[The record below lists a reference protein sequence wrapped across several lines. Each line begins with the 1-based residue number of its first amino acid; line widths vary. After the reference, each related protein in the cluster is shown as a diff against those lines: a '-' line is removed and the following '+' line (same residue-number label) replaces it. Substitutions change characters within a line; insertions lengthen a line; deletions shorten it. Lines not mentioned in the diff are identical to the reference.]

1 MKNAWTI
8 GKKLIAAFLA
18 VSVITL
24 LLGVV
29 GFYGTVIS
37 GNAIEE
43 IGSVQL
49 ASVDSLFVIKDRAE
63 HIRAVMRTMAI
74 PGISTEMRNQMRERL
89 AEDRQIYSEA
99 WDVYT
104 ALPHTAEESAMW
116 KQFETAWN
124 EWRNENNRF
133 MEMAKRFEDLGVL
146 NPRDLISQIESF
158 SKDHYYLV
166 QQVLEVLYMDK
177 AVFDGGDDH
186 TTCNA
191 GRWMPTFQTDNPELR
206 TIIAS
211 FGEPHRQFHTAVASI
226 KKLAAEDRLEE
237 ARELYLKEMVPAMQH
252 VFTSFDGM
260 LTIANATADVLA
272 QAQEVVLVDIT
283 AKQEIAIALLDQ
295 VLQYN
300 RDSAQVTAATAMAQS
315 AFIKMLSVAAMVI
328 GVVLALGLGVL
339 ISRGINNALRRIASS
354 LGAGAEQT
362 ASASGQVAQ
371 SSQSMAEGASEQA
384 SSLEETSASLEEMT
398 SMTKQNAE
406 NANQASKLMALAKE
420 TVDDMARATDEM
432 SKAISEIKSSSDETA
447 KIIKTIDE
455 IAFQTNLL
463 ALNAAVEAARAG
475 DAGKGFAVVAE
486 EVRNLA
492 QRSAEAA
499 RNTAEMIAG
508 SVKNADNGVQVTDR
522 VSEAL
527 KHTVTNSEKVA
538 QLVAEIAA
546 ASNEQAQGIEQ
557 INTAVAQMDQVTQSN
572 AANSEESASA
582 SEELSA
588 QAEEMQRMVMELV
601 SMVGG
606 ASKNGAGNGSR
617 ISAAATAKRPAQ
629 TRALTVKRDTPKK
642 RTAPAHATAQQSVV
656 KPEQIIPLGDD
667 DLEDF

>member
-1 MKNAWTI
+1 LPQTREEEDLWKRFVPAW
-8 GKKLIAAFLA
+8 
-18 VSVITL
+18 
-24 LLGVV
+24 
-29 GFYGTVIS
+29 
-37 GNAIEE
+37 
-43 IGSVQL
+43 
-49 ASVDSLFVIKDRAE
+49 
-63 HIRAVMRTMAI
+63 
-74 PGISTEMRNQMRERL
+74 
-89 AEDRQIYSEA
+89 EA
-99 WDVYT
+99 WRT
-104 ALPHTAEESAMW
+104 
-116 KQFETAWN
+116 
-124 EWRNENNRF
+124 ENSKGV
-133 MEMAKRFEDLGVL
+133 EMAQQFDALGIQ
-146 NPRDLISQIESF
+146 NPLEVARQLEQF
-158 SKDHYYLV
+158 AKDHYTLV
-166 QQVLEVLYMDK
+166 QHVLNLLQ
-177 AVFDGGDDH
+177 FDEAFSGGDDH
-186 TTCNA
+186 TLCNF
-191 GRWMPTFQTDNPELR
+191 GRWMPTFQTTNQSLAAEIQAMR
-206 TIIAS
+206 
-211 FGEPHRQFHTAVASI
+211 EPHRLFHEAIGNIQRLT
-226 KKLAAEDRLEE
+226 AEDRKDE
-237 ARELYLKEMVPAMQH
+237 ALALYRSQMVPNMEQ
-252 VFTSFDGM
+252 VFTRFANM
-260 LTIANATADVLA
+260 LAVA
-272 QAQEVVLVDIT
+272 E
-283 AKQEIAIALLDQ
+283 EAIALQQQAADHDLNVVTVAQ
-295 VLQYN
+295 RTANEFLGELVEQN
-300 RDSAQVTAATAMAQS
+300 R
-315 AFIKMLSVAAMVI
+315 SVARHEVEVAEAEALFIEYLSIVAMIV
-328 GVVLALGLGVL
+328 GVLLALALGIL
-339 ISRGINNALRRIASS
+339 ISRSINNALRRIAST

-601 SMVGG
+601 AMVGG
-606 ASKNGAGNGSR
+606 AGSNGASNGSR
-617 ISAAATAKRPAQ
+617 TSAAAPARRPAQ
-629 TRALTVKRDTPKK
+629 SRALTVKRDTPKK
-642 RTAPAHATAQQSVV
+642 RTAAPAHATAQQSVV

-667 DLEDF
+667 DLDDF

>member
-8 GKKLIAAFLA
+8 GKKVLAGFSAVIVIAVLIGAIAIYNMNAVNTIAGLMAQQSVPAANVANSIERSALATRLSAAYYAFINEESRLNTYRTNIAKVQENLAEASRLAEAENIDWLRTNAREATAAANEYDQASKVLVQAIEAMHKEEEASLVNAKAFMDACEAYIAAKEKQIDELA
-18 VSVITL
+18 KDPEARASE
-24 LLGVV
+24 
-29 GFYGTVIS
+29 VIS
-37 GNAIEE
+37 LNSQITIVNNIIDEGNAIIIGTWYAIANRSPEHFLQTQKRFSEIDQHLNSLRALTDEASDLELIKQNAEAGKAYSDNMDRFLIAWNQREE
-43 IGSVQL
+43 VFSQWGELGTIVTNAAQ
-49 ASVDSLFVIKDRAE
+49 
-63 HIRAVMRTMAI
+63 
-74 PGISTEMRNQMRERL
+74 Q
-89 AEDRQIYSEA
+89 
-99 WDVYT
+99 
-104 ALPHTAEESAMW
+104 TAEYAMN
-116 KQFETAWN
+116 ET
-124 EWRNENNRF
+124 
-133 MEMAKRFEDLGVL
+133 
-146 NPRDLISQIESF
+146 
-158 SKDHYYLV
+158 
-166 QQVLEVLYMDK
+166 
-177 AVFDGGDDH
+177 
-186 TTCNA
+186 TA
-191 GRWMPTFQTDNPELR
+191 G
-206 TIIAS
+206 A
-211 FGEPHRQFHTAVASI
+211 
-226 KKLAAEDRLEE
+226 
-237 ARELYLKEMVPAMQH
+237 
-252 VFTSFDGM
+252 
-260 LTIANATADVLA
+260 
-272 QAQEVVLVDIT
+272 
-283 AKQEIAIALLDQ
+283 
-295 VLQYN
+295 
-300 RDSAQVTAATAMAQS
+300 DSAAAALTQATL
-315 AFIKMLSVAAMVI
+315 IVVVGLSI
-328 GVVLALGLGVL
+328 GAIVGILLALF
-339 ISRGINNALRRIASS
+339 ITRGINNTLHRISES

-362 ASASGQVAQ
+362 ASAAGQVSQ

-527 KHTVTNSEKVA
+527 KQTVTNSEKVA

-601 SMVGG
+601 AMVGG
-606 ASKNGAGNGSR
+606 AGSNGASNGSR
-617 ISAAATAKRPAQ
+617 TSAAAPARRPAQ
-629 TRALTVKRDTPKK
+629 SRALTVKRDTPKK
-642 RTAPAHATAQQSVV
+642 RTAAPAHATAQQSVV

-667 DLEDF
+667 DLDDF